1 MKHASIFSGTL
12 LSLVWFGC
20 LVPASADEAAWDRAI
35 AEHRM
40 GRLIVQ
46 APPQAAV
53 HVEQL
58 RHEFWFGA
66 ALANH
71 LFTPQA
77 NREQAAKY
85 QHVFLENFNSAV
97 TENALKWHQMETRQG
112 EVDYSVVDALLAWT
126 KEHEVPLRGHNIF
139 WGIPDFVPA
148 WQKQLDDAQL
158 REVVKNRALD
168 VGTRYRGKFAEYDL
182 NNEMIHGN
190 LYEDRLGPNIT
201 AQMAAW
207 VREADPDAILY
218 LNDYD
223 ILTGR
228 RLDDYVAQIRTLLE
242 QKVPIGGIG
251 VQGHLHGETFDREV
265 LAKSLRTLAQF
276 NLPIR
281 ITEFNM
287 PGQRSR
293 FMENRQLKMT
303 PDEEQSRAREL
314 ADYYRICFAEPAVT
328 GILMWGFWEGANW
341 IPASS
346 LYRRD
351 WTPTPSAEAYRD
363 LVYRQWWTKADGQ
376 ADATGQYPVQA
387 YFGRYRIVVNGQ
399 EKIVDLQ
406 RSAGS
411 ATVKF

>member
-1 MKHASIFSGTL
+1 MKHASIISGTL
-12 LSLVWFGC
+12 LSLVWLGC
-20 LVPASADEAAWDRAI
+20 LLPASADEAAWDRAI
-35 AEHRM
+35 AEYRM

-46 APPQAAV
+46 APPQTV
-53 HVEQL
+53 VRVEQL

-71 LFTPQA
+71 MFTPQA

-85 QHVFLENFNSAV
+85 QQVFLENFNSAV
-97 TENALKWHQMETRQG
+97 TENALKWHQMEPRQG
-112 EVDYSVVDALLAWT
+112 EIDYSVVDALLAWT

-148 WQKQLDDAQL
+148 WQKQLDDSQL
-158 REVVKNRALD
+158 REVVKDRALD

-190 LYEDRLGPNIT
+190 FYEDRLGPEIT

-228 RLDDYVAQIRTLLE
+228 RLDDYVAQIRTLLD

-303 PDEEQSRAREL
+303 PDEEQARAREL
-314 ADYYRICFAEPAVT
+314 SDYYRICFAEPAVT

-376 ADATGQYPVQA
+376 ADANGEYQVQA
-387 YFGRYRIVVNGQ
+387 YYGRYRIVVNGQ